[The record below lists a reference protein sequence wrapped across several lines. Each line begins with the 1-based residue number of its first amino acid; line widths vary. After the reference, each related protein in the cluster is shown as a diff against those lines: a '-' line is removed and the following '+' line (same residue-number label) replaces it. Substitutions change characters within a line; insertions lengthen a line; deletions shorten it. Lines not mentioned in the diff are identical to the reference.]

1 MQCLPDC
8 APVTFPQQNSVA
20 PLPNDQQ
27 RLVGLPHLANQGVE
41 PLAGFSG

>member
-1 MQCLPDC
+1 MQGLPDC

-27 RLVGLPHLANQGVE
+27 RLVGLPHLVNQGVE